1 MLAET
6 EVGSVVV
13 ESEVVASEASAEVVA
28 EAPADQA
35 TPPAQTTPVE
45 PSGAVAGAVV
55 GEAATPAPPAS
66 TAPQAQ
72 EEPTDPPPPPPEE
85 PVVMHRQSQEQLAV
99 LEEMTLA
106 LEGLAD
112 VDDAFRALMADHG
125 LTPERLAAALVI
137 NQSAYAAVATRRQAD
152 AMANAASAAQRN
164 AYRQCRTAVVALRQ
178 VARTVIRD
186 EAGRIAVGLDEPL
199 PGTMLTFAAATAES
213 LDAAATEPYATLLAT
228 VGYDAER
235 IASLQALLA
244 AYNLLAVQHRAALKA
259 AERATAARDGAVNE
273 VRLVLRQLKAEVY
286 ALLRRYPFLSTPTG
300 F

>member
-1 MLAET
+1 MLAENAG
-6 EVGSVVV
+6 ESVVIQ
-13 ESEVVASEASAEVVA
+13 EEAAEPANEGTA
-28 EAPADQA
+28 EAP
-35 TPPAQTTPVE
+35 VE
-45 PSGAVAGAVV
+45 P
-55 GEAATPAPPAS
+55 PAPPAQPVQP
-66 TAPQAQ
+66 TAEAPSESPAPATGAAPMAQ

-85 PVVMHRQSQEQLAV
+85 EPTIVHRQSQEQLAI

-106 LEGLAD
+106 LEGLAN

-125 LTPERLAAALVI
+125 LTPERLAAALVL
-137 NQSAYAAVATRRQAD
+137 NQSAYAAVAARRQAD
-152 AMANAASAAQRN
+152 AMASAASAAQRN
-164 AYRQCRTAVVALRQ
+164 AYRQCRTAVVALRK

-199 PGTMLTFAAATAES
+199 PTTLLAFAAATAES
-213 LDAAATEPYATLLAT
+213 LDAAETEPYATLLAT

-244 AYNLLAVQHRAALKA
+244 AYNLLATQHRAALKA
-259 AERATAARDGAVNE
+259 AERATAARDGAVDE
-273 VRLVLRQLKAEVY
+273 VRVALVQLRAEVY

>member
-1 MLAET
+1 MLAESDA
-6 EVGSVVV
+6 GSVVV
-13 ESEVVASEASAEVVA
+13 ESEVKSSEATAEVVA
-28 EAPADQA
+28 EQAEPPEQTAPVV
-35 TPPAQTTPVE
+35 PG
-45 PSGAVAGAVV
+45 GAVAGATV
-55 GEAATPAPPAS
+55 GEAATPAPQAS

-85 PVVMHRQSQEQLAV
+85 PVVVHRQSQEQLAV

-125 LTPERLAAALVI
+125 LTPERLAAALVL
-137 NQSAYAAVATRRQAD
+137 NQSAYAAVAARRQAD
-152 AMANAASAAQRN
+152 ALVSAASAAQRN
-164 AYRQCRTAVVALRQ
+164 AYRQCRTAVVAYRQ

-186 EAGRIAVGLDEPL
+186 EAGRIALGLDEPL
-199 PGTMLTFAAATAES
+199 PGTLLTFAAATAES
-213 LDAAATEPYATLLAT
+213 LEAAATEPYVTLLAI

-244 AYNLLAVQHRAALKA
+244 AFNLLAAQHRAALKA
-259 AERATAARDGAVNE
+259 AERATAARDAAVNE
-273 VRLVLRQLKAEVY
+273 VRVVLRQIKAEVY